1 MAFLFSSTV
10 ALWRRQMFYGLFV
23 KAASPL
29 SPVSSLFPSPRGVV
43 RVRLFPSRPLDCC
56 MFYKQRLRNACVS
69 IDAEHSVEGFYHS
82 VSLLFL
88 IFHLK
93 RQITSSHPILAA
105 TMSAHL
111 HKMPTPP
118 SCPLQ
123 GDTPTVEWRR
133 IALSEHWIG
142 FPFIIL
148 RLDS

>member
-1 MAFLFSSTV
+1 
-10 ALWRRQMFYGLFV
+10 MFYGLFV

-56 MFYKQRLRNACVS
+56 MFYKQQLRNACVS

-111 HKMPTPP
+111 HKMPLPP
-118 SCPLQ
+118 AHHRETHLQ
-123 GDTPTVEWRR
+123 
-133 IALSEHWIG
+133 
-142 FPFIIL
+142 
-148 RLDS
+148 